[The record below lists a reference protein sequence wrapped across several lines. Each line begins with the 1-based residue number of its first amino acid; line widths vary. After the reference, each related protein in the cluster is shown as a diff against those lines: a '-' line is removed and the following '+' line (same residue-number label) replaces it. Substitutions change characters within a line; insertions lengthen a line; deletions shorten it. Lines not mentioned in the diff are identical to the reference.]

1 MNKRIW
7 LVVLSLITAL
17 FLLSS
22 CNEAA
27 NEELSENSNTV
38 PLSVTDTVNPTPTVD
53 ISADAP
59 GQSDK
64 PESAIGWIDA
74 EMARFY
80 VPEKFV
86 ESDYEDHAK
95 APGMRSYSYTRS
107 DLNMSIDVACLTAP
121 EINIGENWLEDSYD
135 YYNQTEG
142 ITYNTSSENS
152 FTVSGLSGDNVYYI
166 HEVRIGDRGIEV
178 SINYPAANKDMCD
191 KILEDFMKNLSY

>member
-1 MNKRIW
+1 MNRRV
-7 LVVLSLITAL
+7 LLFALSLIAAL
-17 FLLSS
+17 LLLCA
-22 CNEAA
+22 CNKAAEQEAP
-27 NEELSENSNTV
+27 EKSNTESPAV
-38 PLSVTDTVNPTPTVD
+38 NDTVNPTPTVD
-53 ISADAP
+53 ISTDAP
-59 GQSDK
+59 EQSDK

-74 EMARFY
+74 DMVRFY

-86 ESDYEDHAK
+86 ESDYEGHAK